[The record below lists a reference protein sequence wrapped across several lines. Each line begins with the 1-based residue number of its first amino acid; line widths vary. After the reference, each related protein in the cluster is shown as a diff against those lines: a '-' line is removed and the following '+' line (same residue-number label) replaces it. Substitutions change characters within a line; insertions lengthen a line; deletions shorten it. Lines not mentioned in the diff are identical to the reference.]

1 MSNGGCDTQAICN
14 NTEGSFTC
22 TCQPGYT
29 GNGITCSG
37 EQIFAR
43 VYVGFTFHLPVAYAA
58 NNTRSLILGNVTIGS
73 TRYVTFVL
81 CLVMSVVCNFCQ

>member
-14 NTEGSFTC
+14 NTAGSYTC

-37 EQIFAR
+37 EQIFAL
-43 VYVGFTFHLPVAYAA
+43 VYVGCTLQLPVAYAA
-58 NNTRSLILGNVTIGS
+58 NNTR
-73 TRYVTFVL
+73 
-81 CLVMSVVCNFCQ
+81 CLFEFGEKLQSERSDMFIIHSA